1 MKNILIISDNFSRGG
16 LETHI
21 ATLYEELK
29 GKVRFT
35 FIFGYY
41 NNQWNFDDSKIYEGI
56 SFNESSSIN
65 DFKNIVNKLSS
76 IINENNIDFIHVH
89 PFYLT
94 IPAVFAAEINNIPI
108 AYTYHGFASLT
119 FTNTINFQT
128 VFTYSLNN
136 IFSKIFCVYTD
147 VVSSLKKQLINND
160 IVFMPNPIDLKK
172 YKKVD
177 LKYNGSWVMT
187 LRIDKDKINSVMDI
201 INSLDSLSIK
211 KLHIYGSGSEEEY
224 LSEYI
229 KNKKLDGKV
238 FLHGY
243 TNNIRDELNG
253 KYNGLIG
260 MGRSAAEAVAMNIP
274 VMLVGYGKN
283 CGIINKTN
291 YINVKNSNFAP
302 VFLES
307 LNIEE
312 IKQQV
317 EKIKKNYKSDI
328 YDLFSNDCSSKVVA
342 GLYFEEIC
350 NSKQKSFTNIK
361 DLFYEINK
369 IDSNECF
376 STSKRINKLLDIY
389 ILNYSI
395 DISFNSSKIFYD
407 DINKILDTTTLNL
420 YNSIQQINNRINTID
435 DNLNTN
441 VKELYDHINLKF
453 LIFKT
458 IEKIKKR
465 KKKKL

>member
-1 MKNILIISDNFSRGG
+1 MYYLKNNSYLMFLIKERKIFEMKNILIISDNFSRGG

-76 IINENNIDFIHVH
+76 IIKENNIDFIHVH

-94 IPAVFAAEINNIPI
+94 IPADFAAKINNIPI

-291 YINVKNSNFAP
+291 YINVK
-302 VFLES
+302 
-307 LNIEE
+307 
-312 IKQQV
+312 K
-317 EKIKKNYKSDI
+317 
-328 YDLFSNDCSSKVVA
+328 
-342 GLYFEEIC
+342 
-350 NSKQKSFTNIK
+350 
-361 DLFYEINK
+361 
-369 IDSNECF
+369 
-376 STSKRINKLLDIY
+376 
-389 ILNYSI
+389 
-395 DISFNSSKIFYD
+395 
-407 DINKILDTTTLNL
+407 
-420 YNSIQQINNRINTID
+420 
-435 DNLNTN
+435 
-441 VKELYDHINLKF
+441 
-453 LIFKT
+453 
-458 IEKIKKR
+458 
-465 KKKKL
+465 